1 MRDNRKRPGA
11 RRGLV
16 VLTACV
22 LAGITPVTAFAA
34 KRPDDNLSDVE
45 APRPDVNKDL
55 SPEFAYSEDK
65 WAALRDNVMEY
76 GELADLIHEYN
87 ATVLN
92 NRAEY
97 DDYRGKSSDRF
108 KNDYADTVQDLY
120 DASDKMLE
128 NVDEDQPG
136 YASALAG
143 SISTRI
149 QAQRMQETADSENM
163 DGDIKKLEYDR
174 QEADLVRTAQT
185 KMNQYWQKA
194 KNRQSLEASLS
205 LAQARQSAAAVRV
218 QEGLEPQARLME
230 AQEAVQSAQAAIQ
243 AGDQELDTVRRELC
257 VLTGWSYDAS
267 PEIREI
273 PVTRAV
279 DLGAIDLEGDKQRAV
294 EQNYALR
301 AAKGK
306 MNNTNYGTVQ
316 NKVLQVNVSEAEQ
329 KIKTDVENRYQNLKQ
344 AQSDQ
349 DQAAAELALEQR
361 NLDAASRKLENGS
374 IKRNEYLE
382 IQDGYAAKAAAEQV
396 SALKLTQAQEDYWW
410 AVNGLADAGSL

>member
-1 MRDNRKRPGA
+1 MKDNRLKRGA
-11 RRGLV
+11 MAARAVGMSLFM
-16 VLTACV
+16 TAAFPMSA
-22 LAGITPVTAFAA
+22 LAG
-34 KRPDDNLSDVE
+34 
-45 APRPDVNKDL
+45 
-55 SPEFAYSEDK
+55 SPEFAYTQEK
-65 WAALRDNVMEY
+65 WAALRDNVLEY
-76 GELADLIHEYN
+76 EELNDLIHEYN

-243 AGDQELDTVRRELC
+243 AGDQEMDTVRRELC

-279 DLGAIDLEGDKQRAV
+279 DLGVIDLEGDKQRAV

>member
-1 MRDNRKRPGA
+1 MKDNRLKRGA
-11 RRGLV
+11 MAAGAVGMSLFM
-16 VLTACV
+16 TAAFPMSA
-22 LAGITPVTAFAA
+22 LAG
-34 KRPDDNLSDVE
+34 
-45 APRPDVNKDL
+45 
-55 SPEFAYSEDK
+55 SPEFAYTQEK
-65 WAALRDNVMEY
+65 WAALRDNVLEY
-76 GELADLIHEYN
+76 EELNDLIHEYN

-243 AGDQELDTVRRELC
+243 AGDQEMDTVRRELC

-306 MNNTNYGTVQ
+306 MNNPNYGTVQ

>member
-1 MRDNRKRPGA
+1 MKDNRLKRGA
-11 RRGLV
+11 MAAGAVGMSLFM
-16 VLTACV
+16 TAAFPMSA
-22 LAGITPVTAFAA
+22 LAG
-34 KRPDDNLSDVE
+34 
-45 APRPDVNKDL
+45 
-55 SPEFAYSEDK
+55 SPEFAYTQEK

-76 GELADLIHEYN
+76 EELNDLIHEYN

-174 QEADLVRTAQT
+174 QEAELVRTAQT
-185 KMNQYWQKA
+185 KMNQYWQKV

-205 LAQARQSAAAVRV
+205 LAQARESAAAVRV
-218 QEGLEPQARLME
+218 QAGMEPQARLME
-230 AQEAVQSAQAAIQ
+230 AQEAVQSAQASIQ
-243 AGDQELDTVRRELC
+243 ASDQEMDTVRRELC
-257 VLTGWSYDAS
+257 LLTGWSYDAS

-273 PVTRAV
+273 PVTRTV

-316 NKVLQVNVSEAEQ
+316 NKVLQVNVGEAEQ
-329 KIKTDVENRYQNLKQ
+329 KIKTDVEKRYQNLKQ

-396 SALKLTQAQEDYWW
+396 SALKLTQVQEDYWW

>member
-1 MRDNRKRPGA
+1 MKDNRLKRGA
-11 RRGLV
+11 MAAGAVGLS
-16 VLTACV
+16 LFMTAAFPMSA
-22 LAGITPVTAFAA
+22 LAG
-34 KRPDDNLSDVE
+34 
-45 APRPDVNKDL
+45 
-55 SPEFAYSEDK
+55 SPEFAYTQEK

-76 GELADLIHEYN
+76 EELNDLIHEYN

-174 QEADLVRTAQT
+174 QEAELVRTAQT
-185 KMNQYWQKA
+185 KMNQYWQKV

-205 LAQARQSAAAVRV
+205 LAQARESAAAVRV
-218 QEGLEPQARLME
+218 QAGMEPQARLME
-230 AQEAVQSAQAAIQ
+230 AQEAVQSAQASIQ
-243 AGDQELDTVRRELC
+243 ASDQEMDTVRRELC
-257 VLTGWSYDAS
+257 LLTGWSYDAS

-273 PVTRAV
+273 PVTRTV

-316 NKVLQVNVSEAEQ
+316 NKVLQVNVGEAEQ

>member
-1 MRDNRKRPGA
+1 MKDNRLKRGA
-11 RRGLV
+11 MAAGAVGMSLFM
-16 VLTACV
+16 TAAFPMSA
-22 LAGITPVTAFAA
+22 LAG
-34 KRPDDNLSDVE
+34 
-45 APRPDVNKDL
+45 
-55 SPEFAYSEDK
+55 SPEFAYTQEK
-65 WAALRDNVMEY
+65 WAALRDNVLEY
-76 GELADLIHEYN
+76 EELNDLIHDYN

-243 AGDQELDTVRRELC
+243 AGDQEMDTVRRELC

>member
-1 MRDNRKRPGA
+1 MKDNRLKRGA
-11 RRGLV
+11 MAAGAVGMSLFM
-16 VLTACV
+16 TATFPMSA
-22 LAGITPVTAFAA
+22 LAG
-34 KRPDDNLSDVE
+34 
-45 APRPDVNKDL
+45 
-55 SPEFAYSEDK
+55 SPEFAYTQEK
-65 WAALRDNVMEY
+65 WAALRDNVLEY
-76 GELADLIHEYN
+76 EELNDLIHEYN

-243 AGDQELDTVRRELC
+243 AGDQEMDTVRRELC

>member
-1 MRDNRKRPGA
+1 MKHDKKV
-11 RRGLV
+11 LV
-16 VLTACV
+16 LSILTA
-22 LAGITPVTAFAA
+22 AAMTVTSPLQVMAE
-34 KRPDDNLSDVE
+34 N
-45 APRPDVNKDL
+45 
-55 SPEFAYSEDK
+55 PEFAHDEAT
-65 WAALRDNVMEY
+65 WARLRDNVMEY
-76 GELADLIHEYN
+76 EELNDLIHEYN

-230 AQEAVQSAQAAIQ
+230 AQEAVQSAQASIQ
-243 AGDQELDTVRRELC
+243 ASDQEMDTVRRELC

-396 SALKLTQAQEDYWW
+396 SALKLTRKLRIDY
-410 AVNGLADAGSL
+410 G

>member
-1 MRDNRKRPGA
+1 MSKEEQHLKDNRLKRGA
-11 RRGLV
+11 MAAGAVGLS
-16 VLTACV
+16 LFMTAAFPMSA
-22 LAGITPVTAFAA
+22 LAG
-34 KRPDDNLSDVE
+34 
-45 APRPDVNKDL
+45 
-55 SPEFAYSEDK
+55 SPEFAYTQEK

-76 GELADLIHEYN
+76 EELNDLIHEYN

-174 QEADLVRTAQT
+174 QEAELVRTAQT
-185 KMNQYWQKA
+185 KMNQYWQKV

-205 LAQARQSAAAVRV
+205 LAQARESAAAVRV
-218 QEGLEPQARLME
+218 QAGMEPQARLME
-230 AQEAVQSAQAAIQ
+230 AQEAVQSAQASIQ
-243 AGDQELDTVRRELC
+243 AGDQEMDTVRRELC
-257 VLTGWSYDAS
+257 LLTGWSYDAS

-273 PVTRAV
+273 PVTRTV

-316 NKVLQVNVSEAEQ
+316 NKVLQVNVGEAEQ
-329 KIKTDVENRYQNLKQ
+329 KIKTDVEKRYQNLKQ

>member
-1 MRDNRKRPGA
+1 MKDNRLKRGA
-11 RRGLV
+11 MAAGAVGMSLFM
-16 VLTACV
+16 TAAFPMST
-22 LAGITPVTAFAA
+22 LAG
-34 KRPDDNLSDVE
+34 
-45 APRPDVNKDL
+45 
-55 SPEFAYSEDK
+55 SPEFAYTQEK
-65 WAALRDNVMEY
+65 WAALRDNVLEY
-76 GELADLIHEYN
+76 EELNDLIHEYN

>member
-1 MRDNRKRPGA
+1 MKDNRLKRGA
-11 RRGLV
+11 MAAGAVGMSLFM
-16 VLTACV
+16 TAAFPMSA
-22 LAGITPVTAFAA
+22 LAG
-34 KRPDDNLSDVE
+34 
-45 APRPDVNKDL
+45 
-55 SPEFAYSEDK
+55 SPEFAYTQEK
-65 WAALRDNVMEY
+65 WAALRDNVLEY
-76 GELADLIHEYN
+76 EELNDLIHEYN

-243 AGDQELDTVRRELC
+243 AGDQEMDTVRRELC

-316 NKVLQVNVSEAEQ
+316 NKVLQVNVGEAEQ

>member
-65 WAALRDNVMEY
+65 WASLRDNVMEY

-174 QEADLVRTAQT
+174 QEAELVRTAQT
-185 KMNQYWQKA
+185 KMNQYWQKV

-205 LAQARQSAAAVRV
+205 LAQARESAAAVRV
-218 QEGLEPQARLME
+218 QAGMEPQARLME
-230 AQEAVQSAQAAIQ
+230 AQEAVQSAQASIQ
-243 AGDQELDTVRRELC
+243 ASDQEMDTVRRELC
-257 VLTGWSYDAS
+257 LLTGWSYDAS

-273 PVTRAV
+273 PVTRTV

-316 NKVLQVNVSEAEQ
+316 NKVLQVNVGEAEQ

-374 IKRNEYLE
+374 IKRNEYLG

-396 SALKLTQAQEDYWW
+396 SALKLTQAQEDYWG

>member
-1 MRDNRKRPGA
+1 MAAGA
-11 RRGLV
+11 VGMSLFM
-16 VLTACV
+16 TAAFPMSA
-22 LAGITPVTAFAA
+22 LAG
-34 KRPDDNLSDVE
+34 
-45 APRPDVNKDL
+45 
-55 SPEFAYSEDK
+55 SPEFAYTQEK
-65 WAALRDNVMEY
+65 WAALRDNVLEY
-76 GELADLIHEYN
+76 EELNDLIHEYN

-243 AGDQELDTVRRELC
+243 AGDQEMDTCL
-257 VLTGWSYDAS
+257 LYTS
-267 PEIREI
+267 
-273 PVTRAV
+273 
-279 DLGAIDLEGDKQRAV
+279 
-294 EQNYALR
+294 
-301 AAKGK
+301 
-306 MNNTNYGTVQ
+306 
-316 NKVLQVNVSEAEQ
+316 
-329 KIKTDVENRYQNLKQ
+329 
-344 AQSDQ
+344 
-349 DQAAAELALEQR
+349 
-361 NLDAASRKLENGS
+361 DAADE
-374 IKRNEYLE
+374 
-382 IQDGYAAKAAAEQV
+382 
-396 SALKLTQAQEDYWW
+396 
-410 AVNGLADAGSL
+410 

>member
-1 MRDNRKRPGA
+1 MKDNRLKRGA
-11 RRGLV
+11 MAAGAVGMSLFM
-16 VLTACV
+16 TAAFPMSA
-22 LAGITPVTAFAA
+22 LAG
-34 KRPDDNLSDVE
+34 
-45 APRPDVNKDL
+45 
-55 SPEFAYSEDK
+55 SPEFAYTQEK
-65 WAALRDNVMEY
+65 WAALRDNVLEY
-76 GELADLIHEYN
+76 EELNDLIHEYN

-128 NVDEDQPG
+128 NMDEDQPG

-174 QEADLVRTAQT
+174 QEAELVRTAQT

-243 AGDQELDTVRRELC
+243 AGDQEMDTVRRELC

-410 AVNGLADAGSL
+410 AVSGLADAGSL

>member
-1 MRDNRKRPGA
+1 MKDNRLKRGA
-11 RRGLV
+11 MAAGAVGMSLFM
-16 VLTACV
+16 TAAFPMSA
-22 LAGITPVTAFAA
+22 LAG
-34 KRPDDNLSDVE
+34 
-45 APRPDVNKDL
+45 
-55 SPEFAYSEDK
+55 SPEFAYTQEK

-76 GELADLIHEYN
+76 EELNDLIHEYN

-243 AGDQELDTVRRELC
+243 AGDQEMDTVRRELC

>member
-1 MRDNRKRPGA
+1 MKDNRLKRGA
-11 RRGLV
+11 MAAGAVGMSLFM
-16 VLTACV
+16 TAAFPMSA
-22 LAGITPVTAFAA
+22 LAG
-34 KRPDDNLSDVE
+34 
-45 APRPDVNKDL
+45 
-55 SPEFAYSEDK
+55 SPEFAYTQEK
-65 WAALRDNVMEY
+65 WAALRDNVLEY
-76 GELADLIHEYN
+76 EELNDLIHEYN

-174 QEADLVRTAQT
+174 QEAELVRTAQT
-185 KMNQYWQKA
+185 KMNQYWQKV

-205 LAQARQSAAAVRV
+205 LAQARESAAAVRV
-218 QEGLEPQARLME
+218 QAGMEPQARLME
-230 AQEAVQSAQAAIQ
+230 AQEAVQSAQASIQ
-243 AGDQELDTVRRELC
+243 ASDQEMDTVRRELC
-257 VLTGWSYDAS
+257 LLTGWSYDAS

-273 PVTRAV
+273 PVTRTV

-316 NKVLQVNVSEAEQ
+316 NKVLQVNVGEAEQ

>member
-1 MRDNRKRPGA
+1 MKDNRLKRGA
-11 RRGLV
+11 MAAGAVGMSLFM
-16 VLTACV
+16 TAAFPMSA
-22 LAGITPVTAFAA
+22 LAG
-34 KRPDDNLSDVE
+34 
-45 APRPDVNKDL
+45 
-55 SPEFAYSEDK
+55 SPEFAYTQEK

-76 GELADLIHEYN
+76 EELNDLIHEYN

-174 QEADLVRTAQT
+174 QEAELVRTAQT
-185 KMNQYWQKA
+185 KMNQYWQKV

-205 LAQARQSAAAVRV
+205 LAQARESAAAVRV
-218 QEGLEPQARLME
+218 QAGMEPQARLME
-230 AQEAVQSAQAAIQ
+230 AQEAVQSAQASIQ
-243 AGDQELDTVRRELC
+243 ASDQEMDTVRRELC
-257 VLTGWSYDAS
+257 LLTGWSYDAS

-273 PVTRAV
+273 PVTRTV

-316 NKVLQVNVSEAEQ
+316 NKVLQVNVGEAEQ
-329 KIKTDVENRYQNLKQ
+329 KIKTDVEKRYQNLKQ

-374 IKRNEYLE
+374 IKRNEYLG

>member
-1 MRDNRKRPGA
+1 MKDNRLKRGA
-11 RRGLV
+11 MAAGAVGMSLFM
-16 VLTACV
+16 TAAFPMSA
-22 LAGITPVTAFAA
+22 LAG
-34 KRPDDNLSDVE
+34 
-45 APRPDVNKDL
+45 
-55 SPEFAYSEDK
+55 SPEFAYTQEK

-76 GELADLIHEYN
+76 EELNDLIHEYN

-174 QEADLVRTAQT
+174 QEAELVRTAQT
-185 KMNQYWQKA
+185 KMNQYWQKV

-205 LAQARQSAAAVRV
+205 LAQARESAAAVRV
-218 QEGLEPQARLME
+218 QAGMEPQARLME
-230 AQEAVQSAQAAIQ
+230 AQEAVQSAQASIQ
-243 AGDQELDTVRRELC
+243 ASDQEMDTVRRELC
-257 VLTGWSYDAS
+257 LLTGWSYDAS

-273 PVTRAV
+273 PVTRTV

-316 NKVLQVNVSEAEQ
+316 NKVLQVNVGEAEQ
-329 KIKTDVENRYQNLKQ
+329 KIKTDVEKRYQNLKQ

>member
-1 MRDNRKRPGA
+1 MKDNRLKRGA
-11 RRGLV
+11 MAAGAVGMSLFM
-16 VLTACV
+16 TAAFPMSA
-22 LAGITPVTAFAA
+22 LAG
-34 KRPDDNLSDVE
+34 
-45 APRPDVNKDL
+45 
-55 SPEFAYSEDK
+55 SPEFAYTQEK
-65 WAALRDNVMEY
+65 WAALRDNVLEY
-76 GELADLIHEYN
+76 EELNDLIHEYN

-243 AGDQELDTVRRELC
+243 AGDQEMDTVRRELC

-306 MNNTNYGTVQ
+306 MNNTNYSTVQ

>member
-1 MRDNRKRPGA
+1 MKDNRLKRGA
-11 RRGLV
+11 MAAGAVGMSLFM
-16 VLTACV
+16 TAAFPMSA
-22 LAGITPVTAFAA
+22 LAG
-34 KRPDDNLSDVE
+34 
-45 APRPDVNKDL
+45 
-55 SPEFAYSEDK
+55 SPEFAYTQEK

-76 GELADLIHEYN
+76 EELNDLIHEYN

-174 QEADLVRTAQT
+174 QEAELVRTAQT
-185 KMNQYWQKA
+185 KMNQYWQKV

-205 LAQARQSAAAVRV
+205 LAQARESAAAVRV
-218 QEGLEPQARLME
+218 QAGMEPQARLME
-230 AQEAVQSAQAAIQ
+230 AQEAVQSAQASIQ
-243 AGDQELDTVRRELC
+243 ASDQEMDTVRRELC
-257 VLTGWSYDAS
+257 LLTGWSYDAS

-273 PVTRAV
+273 PVTRTV

-316 NKVLQVNVSEAEQ
+316 NKVLQVNVGEAEQ

-344 AQSDQ
+344 AQLDQ

-361 NLDAASRKLENGS
+361 NLAAASRKLENGS

>member
-1 MRDNRKRPGA
+1 MKDNRLKRGA
-11 RRGLV
+11 MAAGAVGMSLFM
-16 VLTACV
+16 TAAFPMSA
-22 LAGITPVTAFAA
+22 LAG
-34 KRPDDNLSDVE
+34 
-45 APRPDVNKDL
+45 
-55 SPEFAYSEDK
+55 SPEFAYTQEK

-76 GELADLIHEYN
+76 EELNDLIHEYN

-174 QEADLVRTAQT
+174 QEAELVRTAQT
-185 KMNQYWQKA
+185 KMNQYWQKV

-205 LAQARQSAAAVRV
+205 LAQARESAAAVRV
-218 QEGLEPQARLME
+218 QAGMEPQARLME
-230 AQEAVQSAQAAIQ
+230 AQEAVQSAQASIQ
-243 AGDQELDTVRRELC
+243 AGDQEMDTVRRELC
-257 VLTGWSYDAS
+257 LLTGWSYDAS

-273 PVTRAV
+273 PVTRTV

-316 NKVLQVNVSEAEQ
+316 NKVLQVNVGEAEQ
-329 KIKTDVENRYQNLKQ
+329 KIKTDVEKRYQNLKQ

>member
-1 MRDNRKRPGA
+1 MKDNRLKRGA
-11 RRGLV
+11 MAAGAVGMSLFM
-16 VLTACV
+16 TAAFPMSA
-22 LAGITPVTAFAA
+22 LAG
-34 KRPDDNLSDVE
+34 
-45 APRPDVNKDL
+45 
-55 SPEFAYSEDK
+55 SPEFAYTQEK
-65 WAALRDNVMEY
+65 WAALRDNVLEY
-76 GELADLIHEYN
+76 EELNDLIHEYN

-243 AGDQELDTVRRELC
+243 AGDQEMDTVRRELC

-273 PVTRAV
+273 PMTRAV
-279 DLGAIDLEGDKQRAV
+279 DLGVIDLEGDKQRAV

>member
-1 MRDNRKRPGA
+1 MKDNRLKRGA
-11 RRGLV
+11 MAAGAVGMSLFM
-16 VLTACV
+16 TAAFPMSA
-22 LAGITPVTAFAA
+22 LAG
-34 KRPDDNLSDVE
+34 
-45 APRPDVNKDL
+45 
-55 SPEFAYSEDK
+55 SPEFAYTQEK
-65 WAALRDNVMEY
+65 WAALRDNVLEY
-76 GELADLIHEYN
+76 EELNDLIHEYN

-108 KNDYADTVQDLY
+108 KNDYTDTVQDLY

-243 AGDQELDTVRRELC
+243 AGDQEMDTVRRELC

>member
-1 MRDNRKRPGA
+1 MKDNRLKRGA
-11 RRGLV
+11 MAAGAVGMSLFM
-16 VLTACV
+16 TAAFPMSA
-22 LAGITPVTAFAA
+22 LAG
-34 KRPDDNLSDVE
+34 
-45 APRPDVNKDL
+45 
-55 SPEFAYSEDK
+55 SPEFAYTQEK

-76 GELADLIHEYN
+76 EELNDLIHEYN

-174 QEADLVRTAQT
+174 QEAELVRTAQT
-185 KMNQYWQKA
+185 KMNQYWQKV

-205 LAQARQSAAAVRV
+205 LAQARESAAAVRV
-218 QEGLEPQARLME
+218 QAGMEPQARLME
-230 AQEAVQSAQAAIQ
+230 AQEAVQSAQASIQ
-243 AGDQELDTVRRELC
+243 ASDQEMDTVRRELC
-257 VLTGWSYDAS
+257 LLTGWSYDAS

-273 PVTRAV
+273 PVTRTV

-316 NKVLQVNVSEAEQ
+316 NKVLQVNVGEAEQ

>member
-1 MRDNRKRPGA
+1 MKDNRLKRGA
-11 RRGLV
+11 MAAGAVGMSLFM
-16 VLTACV
+16 TAAFPMSA
-22 LAGITPVTAFAA
+22 LAG
-34 KRPDDNLSDVE
+34 
-45 APRPDVNKDL
+45 
-55 SPEFAYSEDK
+55 SPEFAYTQEK

-76 GELADLIHEYN
+76 EELNDLIHEYN

-174 QEADLVRTAQT
+174 QEAELVRTAQT
-185 KMNQYWQKA
+185 KMNQYWQKV

-205 LAQARQSAAAVRV
+205 LAQARESAASVRV
-218 QEGLEPQARLME
+218 QAGMEPQARLME
-230 AQEAVQSAQAAIQ
+230 AQEAVQSAQASIQ
-243 AGDQELDTVRRELC
+243 ASDQEMDTVRRELC
-257 VLTGWSYDAS
+257 LLTGWSYDAS

-273 PVTRAV
+273 PVTRTV

>member
-1 MRDNRKRPGA
+1 MKDNRLKRGA
-11 RRGLV
+11 MAAGAVGLS
-16 VLTACV
+16 LFMTAAFPMSA
-22 LAGITPVTAFAA
+22 LAG
-34 KRPDDNLSDVE
+34 
-45 APRPDVNKDL
+45 
-55 SPEFAYSEDK
+55 SPEFAYTQEK

-76 GELADLIHEYN
+76 EELNDLIHEYN

-163 DGDIKKLEYDR
+163 DGDIKKLEIDR
-174 QEADLVRTAQT
+174 QEAELVRTAQT
-185 KMNQYWQKA
+185 KMNQYWQKV

-205 LAQARQSAAAVRV
+205 LAQARESAAAVRV
-218 QEGLEPQARLME
+218 QAGMEPQARLME
-230 AQEAVQSAQAAIQ
+230 AQEAVQSAQASIQ
-243 AGDQELDTVRRELC
+243 ASDQEMDTVRRELC
-257 VLTGWSYDAS
+257 LLTGWSYDAS

-273 PVTRAV
+273 PVTRTV

-316 NKVLQVNVSEAEQ
+316 NKVLQVNVGEAEQ
-329 KIKTDVENRYQNLKQ
+329 KIKTDVEKRYQNLKQ

-349 DQAAAELALEQR
+349 DQAAAELTLEQR

>member
-1 MRDNRKRPGA
+1 MKDNRLKRGA
-11 RRGLV
+11 MAVGMSLFM
-16 VLTACV
+16 TAAFPMSA
-22 LAGITPVTAFAA
+22 LAG
-34 KRPDDNLSDVE
+34 
-45 APRPDVNKDL
+45 
-55 SPEFAYSEDK
+55 SPEFAYTQEK

-76 GELADLIHEYN
+76 EELNDLIHEYN

-174 QEADLVRTAQT
+174 QEAELVRTAQT
-185 KMNQYWQKA
+185 KMNQYWQKV

-205 LAQARQSAAAVRV
+205 LAQARESAASVRV
-218 QEGLEPQARLME
+218 QAGMEPQARLME
-230 AQEAVQSAQAAIQ
+230 AQEAVQSAQASIQ
-243 AGDQELDTVRRELC
+243 ASDQEMDTVRRELC
-257 VLTGWSYDAS
+257 LLTGWSYDAS

-273 PVTRAV
+273 PVTRTV

-316 NKVLQVNVSEAEQ
+316 NKVLQVNVGEAEQ

>member
-1 MRDNRKRPGA
+1 MKDNRLKRGA
-11 RRGLV
+11 MAVGMSLFM
-16 VLTACV
+16 TAAFPMSA
-22 LAGITPVTAFAA
+22 LAG
-34 KRPDDNLSDVE
+34 
-45 APRPDVNKDL
+45 
-55 SPEFAYSEDK
+55 SPEFAYTQEK

-76 GELADLIHEYN
+76 EELNDLIHEYN

-174 QEADLVRTAQT
+174 QEAELVRTAQT
-185 KMNQYWQKA
+185 KMNQYWQKV

-205 LAQARQSAAAVRV
+205 LAQARESAAAVRV
-218 QEGLEPQARLME
+218 QAGMEPQARLME
-230 AQEAVQSAQAAIQ
+230 AQEAVQSAQASIQ
-243 AGDQELDTVRRELC
+243 ASDQEMDTVRRELC
-257 VLTGWSYDAS
+257 LLTGWSYDAS

-273 PVTRAV
+273 PVTRTV

-316 NKVLQVNVSEAEQ
+316 NKVLQVNVGEAEQ

-374 IKRNEYLE
+374 IKRNEYLG

>member
-1 MRDNRKRPGA
+1 MKDNRLKRGA
-11 RRGLV
+11 MAAGAVGLS
-16 VLTACV
+16 LFMTAAFPMSA
-22 LAGITPVTAFAA
+22 LAG
-34 KRPDDNLSDVE
+34 
-45 APRPDVNKDL
+45 
-55 SPEFAYSEDK
+55 SPEFAYTQEK

-76 GELADLIHEYN
+76 EELNDLIHEYN

-174 QEADLVRTAQT
+174 QEAELVRTAQT
-185 KMNQYWQKA
+185 KMNQYWQKV

-205 LAQARQSAAAVRV
+205 LAQARESAAAVRV
-218 QEGLEPQARLME
+218 QAGMEPQARLME
-230 AQEAVQSAQAAIQ
+230 AQEAVQSAQASIQ
-243 AGDQELDTVRRELC
+243 ASDQEMDTVRRELC
-257 VLTGWSYDAS
+257 LLTGWSYDAS

-273 PVTRAV
+273 PVTRTV

-316 NKVLQVNVSEAEQ
+316 NKVLQVNVGEAEQ
-329 KIKTDVENRYQNLKQ
+329 KIKTDVEKRYQNLKQ

-410 AVNGLADAGSL
+410 AVNGLADAGGL

>member
-1 MRDNRKRPGA
+1 MKDNRLKRGA
-11 RRGLV
+11 MAAGAVGMSLFM
-16 VLTACV
+16 TAAFPMSA
-22 LAGITPVTAFAA
+22 LAG
-34 KRPDDNLSDVE
+34 
-45 APRPDVNKDL
+45 
-55 SPEFAYSEDK
+55 SPEFAYTQEK
-65 WAALRDNVMEY
+65 WAALRDNVLEY
-76 GELADLIHEYN
+76 EELNDLIHEYN

-243 AGDQELDTVRRELC
+243 AGDQEMDTVRRELC

-279 DLGAIDLEGDKQRAV
+279 DLGVIDLEGDKQRAV

-301 AAKGK
+301 VAKGK
-306 MNNTNYGTVQ
+306 MNNTKYGTVQ

>member
-1 MRDNRKRPGA
+1 MKDNRLKRGA
-11 RRGLV
+11 MAAGAVGMSLFM
-16 VLTACV
+16 TAAFPMSA
-22 LAGITPVTAFAA
+22 LAG
-34 KRPDDNLSDVE
+34 
-45 APRPDVNKDL
+45 
-55 SPEFAYSEDK
+55 SPEFAYTQEK
-65 WAALRDNVMEY
+65 WAALRDNVLEY
-76 GELADLIHEYN
+76 EELNDLIHEYN

-243 AGDQELDTVRRELC
+243 AGDQEMDTVRRELC

-279 DLGAIDLEGDKQRAV
+279 DLGVIDLEGDKQRAV

>member
-1 MRDNRKRPGA
+1 MSKEEQHLKDNRLKRGA
-11 RRGLV
+11 MAAGAVGMSLFM
-16 VLTACV
+16 TAAFPMSA
-22 LAGITPVTAFAA
+22 LAG
-34 KRPDDNLSDVE
+34 
-45 APRPDVNKDL
+45 
-55 SPEFAYSEDK
+55 SPEFAYTQEK

-76 GELADLIHEYN
+76 EELNDLIHEYN

-174 QEADLVRTAQT
+174 QEAELVRTAQT
-185 KMNQYWQKA
+185 KMNQYWQKV

-205 LAQARQSAAAVRV
+205 LAQARESAAAVRV
-218 QEGLEPQARLME
+218 QAGMEPQARLME
-230 AQEAVQSAQAAIQ
+230 AQEAVQSAQASIQ
-243 AGDQELDTVRRELC
+243 ASDQEMDTVRRELC
-257 VLTGWSYDAS
+257 LLTGWSYDAS

-273 PVTRAV
+273 PVTRTV

-316 NKVLQVNVSEAEQ
+316 NKVLQVNVGEAEQ
-329 KIKTDVENRYQNLKQ
+329 KIKTDVEKRYQNLKQ

>member
-1 MRDNRKRPGA
+1 MKDNRLKRGA
-11 RRGLV
+11 MAAGAVGMSLFM
-16 VLTACV
+16 TAAFPMSA
-22 LAGITPVTAFAA
+22 LAG
-34 KRPDDNLSDVE
+34 
-45 APRPDVNKDL
+45 
-55 SPEFAYSEDK
+55 SPEFAYTQEK
-65 WAALRDNVMEY
+65 WAALRDNVLEY
-76 GELADLIHEYN
+76 EELNDLIHEYN

-243 AGDQELDTVRRELC
+243 AGDQEMDTVRRELC

-279 DLGAIDLEGDKQRAV
+279 DLGVIDLEGDKQRAV
-294 EQNYALR
+294 EQNYTLR

>member
-1 MRDNRKRPGA
+1 MKDNRLKRGA
-11 RRGLV
+11 MAAGAVGMSLFM
-16 VLTACV
+16 TAAFPMSA
-22 LAGITPVTAFAA
+22 LAG
-34 KRPDDNLSDVE
+34 
-45 APRPDVNKDL
+45 
-55 SPEFAYSEDK
+55 SPEFAYTQEK

-76 GELADLIHEYN
+76 EELNDLIHEYN

-174 QEADLVRTAQT
+174 QEAELVRTAQT
-185 KMNQYWQKA
+185 KMNQYWQKV

-205 LAQARQSAAAVRV
+205 LAQARESATAVRV
-218 QEGLEPQARLME
+218 QAGMEPQARLME
-230 AQEAVQSAQAAIQ
+230 AQEAVQSAQASIQ
-243 AGDQELDTVRRELC
+243 ASDQEMDTVRRELC
-257 VLTGWSYDAS
+257 LLTGWSYDAS

-273 PVTRAV
+273 PVTRTV

-316 NKVLQVNVSEAEQ
+316 NKVLQVNVGEAEQ

-374 IKRNEYLE
+374 IKRNEYLG

>member
-1 MRDNRKRPGA
+1 MKDNRLKRGA
-11 RRGLV
+11 MAAGAVGMSLFM
-16 VLTACV
+16 TAAFPMSA
-22 LAGITPVTAFAA
+22 LAG
-34 KRPDDNLSDVE
+34 
-45 APRPDVNKDL
+45 
-55 SPEFAYSEDK
+55 SPEFAYTQEK

-76 GELADLIHEYN
+76 EELNDLIHEYN

-174 QEADLVRTAQT
+174 QEAELVRTAQT
-185 KMNQYWQKA
+185 KMNQYWQKV

-205 LAQARQSAAAVRV
+205 LAQARESAAAVRV
-218 QEGLEPQARLME
+218 QAGMEPQARLME
-230 AQEAVQSAQAAIQ
+230 AQEAVQSAQASIQ
-243 AGDQELDTVRRELC
+243 AGDQEMDTVRRELC
-257 VLTGWSYDAS
+257 LLTGWSYDAS

-273 PVTRAV
+273 PVTRTV

-316 NKVLQVNVSEAEQ
+316 NKVLQVNVGEAEQ
-329 KIKTDVENRYQNLKQ
+329 KIKTDVEKRYQNLKQ

-349 DQAAAELALEQR
+349 DQAAVELALEQR

>member
-1 MRDNRKRPGA
+1 LKDNRLKRGA
-11 RRGLV
+11 MAAGAVGMSLFM
-16 VLTACV
+16 TAAFPMSA
-22 LAGITPVTAFAA
+22 LAG
-34 KRPDDNLSDVE
+34 
-45 APRPDVNKDL
+45 
-55 SPEFAYSEDK
+55 SPEFAYTQEK

-76 GELADLIHEYN
+76 EELNDLIHEYN

-174 QEADLVRTAQT
+174 QEAELVRTAQT
-185 KMNQYWQKA
+185 KMNQYWQKV

-205 LAQARQSAAAVRV
+205 LAQARESAAAVRV
-218 QEGLEPQARLME
+218 QAGMEPQARLME
-230 AQEAVQSAQAAIQ
+230 AQEAVQSAQASIQ
-243 AGDQELDTVRRELC
+243 ASDQEMDTVRRELC
-257 VLTGWSYDAS
+257 LLTGWSYDAS

-273 PVTRAV
+273 PVTRTV

-316 NKVLQVNVSEAEQ
+316 NKVLQVNVGEAEQ

-374 IKRNEYLE
+374 IKRNEYLG

>member
-1 MRDNRKRPGA
+1 MKDNRLKRGA
-11 RRGLV
+11 MAAGAVGLS
-16 VLTACV
+16 LFMTGAFPMSA
-22 LAGITPVTAFAA
+22 LAG
-34 KRPDDNLSDVE
+34 
-45 APRPDVNKDL
+45 
-55 SPEFAYSEDK
+55 SPEFAYTQEK

-76 GELADLIHEYN
+76 EELNDLIHEYN

-174 QEADLVRTAQT
+174 QEAELVRTPQT
-185 KMNQYWQKA
+185 KMNQYWQKV

-205 LAQARQSAAAVRV
+205 LAQARESAAAVRV
-218 QEGLEPQARLME
+218 QAGMEPQARLME
-230 AQEAVQSAQAAIQ
+230 AQEAVQSAQASIQ
-243 AGDQELDTVRRELC
+243 ASDQEMDTVRRELC
-257 VLTGWSYDAS
+257 LLTGWSYDAS

-273 PVTRAV
+273 PVTRTV

-316 NKVLQVNVSEAEQ
+316 NKVLQVNVGEAEQ
-329 KIKTDVENRYQNLKQ
+329 KIKTDVEKRYQNLKQ

>member
-1 MRDNRKRPGA
+1 MKDNRLKRGA
-11 RRGLV
+11 MAAGAVGMSLFM
-16 VLTACV
+16 TAAFPMSA
-22 LAGITPVTAFAA
+22 LAG
-34 KRPDDNLSDVE
+34 
-45 APRPDVNKDL
+45 
-55 SPEFAYSEDK
+55 SPEFAYTQEK
-65 WAALRDNVMEY
+65 WAALRDNVLEY
-76 GELADLIHEYN
+76 EELNDLIHEYN

-163 DGDIKKLEYDR
+163 DGGIKKLEYDR

-243 AGDQELDTVRRELC
+243 AGDQEMDTVRRELC

>member
-1 MRDNRKRPGA
+1 MKDNRLKRGA
-11 RRGLV
+11 MAAGAVGMSLFM
-16 VLTACV
+16 TAAFPMSA
-22 LAGITPVTAFAA
+22 LAG
-34 KRPDDNLSDVE
+34 
-45 APRPDVNKDL
+45 
-55 SPEFAYSEDK
+55 SPEFAYTQEK
-65 WAALRDNVMEY
+65 WAALRDNVLEY
-76 GELADLIHEYN
+76 EELNDLIHEYN

-243 AGDQELDTVRRELC
+243 AGDQEMDTVRRELC

-273 PVTRAV
+273 PVTRAG